1 MAGQSLF
8 GRAVGFHLPSAVPVQ
23 LERVDDFVLG
33 KVLIYQRK
41 PRLFLPCRKHKL
53 SFTDYALSD
62 LLVKDSNLTFATE
75 TKFLFEVGKGTETV
89 GTTVSSD
96 AEIKGALNLLSMKV
110 KGKYNSQ
117 ASIATD
123 FGKVSY
129 TTTDLLR
136 VLSDKTYSLDTSN
149 PIVREA
155 IAKGSTLFVI
165 STLYEAEHSSIS
177 VKLVDSESETAEG
190 DAKVAKVGGEVDETV
205 THTDTYF
212 QATTRDVPTPI
223 AFLVLKLSIGRTG
236 RLTPQ
241 LRSGQGHKTKVNLP
255 FDTFTKS
262 SPRREEMETRL
273 L

>member
-1 MAGQSLF
+1 MYSAWSIVYLLF
-8 GRAVGFHLPSAVPVQ
+8 HPA
-23 LERVDDFVLG
+23 
-33 KVLIYQRK
+33 
-41 PRLFLPCRKHKL
+41 
-53 SFTDYALSD
+53 
-62 LLVKDSNLTFATE
+62 
-75 TKFLFEVGKGTETV
+75 
-89 GTTVSSD
+89 SD

-212 QATTRDVPTPI
+212 QGRPSHHDIQLHDCIHITAKRFCYF
-223 AFLVLKLSIGRTG
+223 ACLVVIVL
-236 RLTPQ
+236 
-241 LRSGQGHKTKVNLP
+241 
-255 FDTFTKS
+255 F
-262 SPRREEMETRL
+262 
-273 L
+273 